1 VGRGGVEGLEAAVI
15 SGFLAFFHARKWLAE
30 LLLLALVV
38 GGVWWF
44 CQHLIDV
51 GVQRER
57 SAWQAKLVEAQRKAD
72 IETGRLQGRADAAE
86 KAREQEQA
94 DLDEYRRTHALH
106 GGLCRARN
114 VSGTAGAEAARAHGG
129 DEGASTAAG
138 DLQSVPAG
146 DLRAR
151 GSGEPDVRHLFDV
164 LAGKADLLSAP
175 LREYQAR

>member
-1 VGRGGVEGLEAAVI
+1 MISCFLE
-15 SGFLAFFHARKWLAE
+15 FFHARKWLAE

-57 SAWQAKLVEAQRKAD
+57 AAWQAKLTDAQRKAD

-94 DLDEYRRTHALH
+94 DLDEYRRTHPLH
-106 GGLCRARN
+106 GGLCGARN
-114 VSGTAGAEAARAHGG
+114 VSGTAGAEAATAHGG
-129 DEGASTAAG
+129 DEGAGTATG
-138 DLQSVPAG
+138 DLQSMPSR
-146 DLRAR
+146 DPRAR
-151 GSGEPDVRHLFDV
+151 GSGEPDVRHLLDV
-164 LAGKADLLSAP
+164 LELHADETSAA
-175 LREYQAR
+175 LRGYQAR